1 MEGKKDEIKIQINL
15 YNKIKKRGMIKKLLK
30 KITIFYLMLWVWFW
44 GGWYYYFFIKQSSE
58 VKSWVSS
65 STYEIVA
72 SWSLSQSITVVW
84 NAELTD
90 EQQLKFNKTGKV
102 TAVYIKEWDSVKKD
116 DLIAELDK
124 SQALINIEQQ
134 QLNIEN
140 AKLKL
145 QDLYKPL
152 DASKIMEYE
161 KNISQAEDNIEV
173 AKKELDLLLKTQET
187 SIQNLEKN
195 IEYKKK
201 DIEILEKSLLDA
213 QESYD
218 VTIKE
223 QQKSLTNTEIEIQN
237 TFDTLLLDFK
247 KELTGIAENIETI
260 DYILWYTE
268 ANKTKNDVF
277 EIYLSAKDLTLK
289 NQAEIYFSQA
299 ISSYQKAL
307 QANDNDIRNL
317 LSLEKELFDNMYY
330 ASDYTYK
337 ALENSVEAASLTENE
352 ISSKKSSMSS
362 IRSKMQS
369 WQATVLSY
377 EKKLDTLTDVDLV
390 KSSQQLALE
399 KSVDTITSIKNNLEK
414 GKNDLK
420 NLEKNLIETLEDNK
434 LKLISKQNSIKN
446 LQTGLEITKK
456 TYQEALEWPTTTNVI
471 NLQNEIKKAE
481 LNLSDAKKE
490 LDNFELRAPF
500 SWIIRKVDLQ
510 VGDNLAS
517 DNSKYVYIENPD
529 LIEIPVLL
537 DQVDIVKVSIWQKAT
552 ITFDAYPTE
561 KVEWE
566 IQLIDYTPVQSSWV
580 VSYTI
585 KIVIT
590 DEKFDKKVLSWMTA
604 DIEIITLEKNDVLV
618 VSTKAIST
626 QDNKSYVSI
635 EKNGKIQKVEI
646 EIGTASS
653 WKTEILSWL
662 SLGDKIVIT
671 EIKTTNSSNTSSSTN
686 SLITLPW
693 WGGNNRTTG
702 GWFWWWPWF

>member
-1 MEGKKDEIKIQINL
+1 MVTKI
-15 YNKIKKRGMIKKLLK
+15 LK
-30 KITIFYLMLWVWFW
+30 KISIFYFIVWIWLGSF
-44 GGWYYYFFIKQSSE
+44 WYYYFFIKQTSGTE
-58 VKSWVSS
+58 TTASS
-65 STYEIVA
+65 SSYETVA

-102 TAVYIKEWDSVKKD
+102 TAVYIKEWDTVKKD

-161 KNISQAEDNIEV
+161 KNISQAEDNIEI
-173 AKKELDLLLKTQET
+173 AKKELDLLLKTQAT
-187 SIQNLEKN
+187 SVQNIEKN

-201 DIEILEKSLLDA
+201 DIEILEKSLVDA
-213 QESYD
+213 EGSYQ
-218 VTIKE
+218 VTVKE
-223 QQKSLTNTEIEIQN
+223 QQKSLTNTEIEVQN

-247 KELTGIAENIETI
+247 KELTGIAENIEAI

-289 NQAEIYFSQA
+289 NQAEIYFSKA

-307 QANDNDIRNL
+307 QANDSDIRSL

-337 ALENSVEAASLTENE
+337 ALESSVEAASLTANE

-369 WQATVLSY
+369 GQATVLSY

-390 KSSQQLALE
+390 KSSQQLTLE
-399 KSVDTITSIKNNLEK
+399 KSLDGITTIKNNLEK
-414 GKNDLK
+414 GKNDLQ
-420 NLEKNLIETLEDNK
+420 NLEKSLSETLEDNK
-434 LKLISKQNSIKN
+434 LKLTSKQNSIKN
-446 LQTGLEITKK
+446 LETGLQITKK

-500 SWIIRKVDLQ
+500 SWIIRKVDVQ

-537 DQVDIVKVSIWQKAT
+537 DQVDIVKVNIGQKAS

-561 KVEWE
+561 KVEWQ
-566 IQLIDYTPVQSSWV
+566 IQLIDYTPVQSSGV

-604 DIEIITLEKNDVLV
+604 DIEIITLEKDDVLV

-626 QDNKSYVSI
+626 QDNKSYVNV
-635 EKNGKIQKVEI
+635 EKDGRAQKVEI

-653 WKTEILSWL
+653 WKTEVLSGLTLW
-662 SLGDKIVIT
+662 DKVVINEVKAST
-671 EIKTTNSSNTSSSTN
+671 STSTSSSSS
-686 SLITLPW
+686 SLISLPW
-693 WGGNNRTTG
+693 SGGGNNRSWWG
-702 GWFWWWPWF
+702 FWGWPWF

>member
-15 YNKIKKRGMIKKLLK
+15 YNKIKKRSMIKKLLK

-237 TFDTLLLDFK
+237 TFDMLLLDFK

-337 ALENSVEAASLTENE
+337 ALENSVEAASLTANE

-377 EKKLDTLTDVDLV
+377 EKKLDTLTDIDLV